1 MKELVCVL
9 FLKNSRSGKAQKMQ
23 RIILNWKRLKDR
35 WYMTLN
41 PRDFWI
47 LVGSETQ
54 VTIDD
59 RILMDFNVTIEYKWI
74 ADKIM

>member
-1 MKELVCVL
+1 
-9 FLKNSRSGKAQKMQ
+9 
-23 RIILNWKRLKDR
+23 
-35 WYMTLN
+35 MTLN

-59 RILMDFNVTIEYKWI
+59 RILMDFNVTIEYK
-74 ADKIM
+74 